1 MADVVSNL
9 IFKADTAP
17 LKQAESALDG
27 VADAA
32 NDASRAAGHYTDAN
46 GRMRDAN
53 GRFVGSSKK
62 ATTQQKKFA
71 QQTAKTTRSMKGMIT
86 GLIAM
91 AGGLTLAHKFKS
103 INEDFTRM
111 DSMLITATGS
121 VDAAASKFKELQEF
135 AATTPFALAQSVE
148 GFVMLKNLG
157 LDPTMESMTAFGN
170 FASAM
175 GRDLNSMIRA
185 TAAAS
190 TMEFEALKTFGIK
203 TIQEAEHVQFIFQG
217 VTTRVEKNAKDIV
230 SFLQSIGRE
239 KFGDAMEQQAAV
251 FVGASSNLSDA
262 FDTLFIEAGRGGALD
277 SMTESFRSLADS
289 LSNPESIAGAQAI
302 ADMMAAIVGAAA
314 GGFENLLEFMGK
326 LENMAGLKIGG
337 DGEGL
342 EIIQR
347 GTVEGLQ
354 VTSNLIAETQGNI
367 ARLETNIDSNIQ
379 LWLKFTQEVDKA
391 SEGTGGFLH
400 TLNTIFN
407 PFNSFSNQADEA
419 KNQVASLTE
428 RLEEQKE
435 RLVELQQQYEIDTG
449 TTFTSIGDTPLEGS
463 QSAGA
468 DPLTGEVPQMSLAGD
483 QSGGFFEDA
492 ITPEQLKLQQDQE
505 AIEKRKAL
513 LTEFE
518 EWKQSL
524 IPTELEN
531 MQEQHLMVEEAKQSH
546 ADRLLEIEA
555 QKKQGV
561 EDLALEE
568 VNTVNSIQS
577 KGMQAGMNM
586 LVNAAKKKLGDS
598 KAAAMAGVAI
608 GAAGAYAQ
616 IMIEGFMGSQAIR
629 AGHQLQAS
637 LIPDPSGATQAA
649 ILAKGETLAT
659 ANMAKSKTI
668 AAAAA
673 AVKLGTGAASVA
685 LGGGGGGGGGGG
697 SSANPIS
704 ASDVAS
710 NMGSGDS
717 VDNDF
722 VDERKETVINV
733 TVNDSIDPAGA
744 RRIIEA
750 LNEATEDGLEINALV
765 A

>member
-32 NDASRAAGHYTDAN
+32 NDASRAAGNYVDAN

-62 ATTQQKKFA
+62 ATSQQKKFA
-71 QQTAKTTRSMKGMIT
+71 KQTKETTRSMKGMIT
-86 GLIAM
+86 GLVAM

-217 VTTRVEKNAKDIV
+217 VTTRVEKNAADIV
-230 SFLQSIGRE
+230 SYLQSIGRE

-289 LSNPESIAGAQAI
+289 LSNPQTIAGAQAV
-302 ADMMAAIVGAAA
+302 ANMMASIVGAVTT
-314 GGFENLLEFMGK
+314 GFADLLTFIGK
-326 LENMAGLKIGG
+326 LENMAGLKIGT
-337 DGEGL
+337 DGEGFT
-342 EIIQR
+342 IISR
-347 GTVEGLQ
+347 DSVEGL
-354 VTSNLIAETQGNI
+354 SL
-367 ARLETNIDSNIQ
+367 
-379 LWLKFTQEVDKA
+379 TQEKITNTKNQITELEGSINNLLEIYVAASQKA
-391 SEGTGGFLH
+391 SEGGILENIANAVPGLQSSAELIN
-400 TLNTIFN
+400 TLSDPIERLKTRL
-407 PFNSFSNQADEA
+407 QEA
-419 KNQVASLTE
+419 KDN
-428 RLEEQKE
+428 
-435 RLVELQQQYEIDTG
+435 LVELQNQFHEDQG
-449 TTFTSIGDTPLEGS
+449 TVFTSIGNTPLEGS
-463 QSAGA
+463 QSAGI
-468 DPLTGEVPQMSLAGD
+468 DPITGESSQMSMAGD
-483 QSGGFFEDA
+483 QSGGFFEGA
-492 ITPEQLKLQQDQE
+492 MTPEQIKLQQDQE
-505 AIEKRKAL
+505 AIAEHKAVL
-513 LTEFE
+513 AEFE
-518 EWKQSL
+518 QWKADL
-524 IPTELEN
+524 VPTELERL
-531 MQEQHLMVEEAKQSH
+531 QEEYLAKEEAKQAH
-546 ADRLLEIEA
+546 NDKLLEIESNKA
-555 QKKQGV
+555 QG
-561 EDLALEE
+561 LADIAMDEI
-568 VNTVNSIQS
+568 NTVNSIQT

-586 LVNAAKKKLGDS
+586 LVKLAQKKLGDS
-598 KAAAMAGVAI
+598 KASAMAGVAL

-637 LIPDPSGATQAA
+637 LIADPTGATQAA
-649 ILAKGETLAT
+649 IIAKGEALAT

-685 LGGGGGGGGGGG
+685 LGGGSSGG
-697 SSANPIS
+697 SSSGGASVTAQSAAEQSPIQ
-704 ASDVAS
+704 
-710 NMGSGDS
+710 NNEGTI
-717 VDNDF
+717 
-722 VDERKETVINV
+722 VDEEPQQTINV
-733 TVNDSIDPAGA
+733 TIDGSIDPSGA
-744 RRIIEA
+744 RKIVEA
-750 LNEATEDGLEINALV
+750 INEVTEDGLQINALV
-765 A
+765 GT